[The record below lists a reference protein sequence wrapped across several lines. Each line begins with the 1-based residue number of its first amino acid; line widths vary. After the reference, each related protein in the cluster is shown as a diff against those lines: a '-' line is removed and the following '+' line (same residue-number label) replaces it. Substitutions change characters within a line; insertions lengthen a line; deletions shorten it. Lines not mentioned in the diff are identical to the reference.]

1 MRRKKRKSIGI
12 TKAASIVEKV
22 CYGIAIAGFVAY
34 MILYLQFNLDINYIV
49 YATGAFLLVAVILS
63 SIRQTNLL
71 FGKVSEWTGDFI
83 FAAGIVLCIAAI
95 LLRVLCGK
103 ADVVFSLYTLTIA
116 STSFLF
122 LTRSLILAKVNN
134 FYEDELSTMIVVYA
148 IMSVICTVYTV
159 LFLDTLL
166 ATLGCN
172 ERIINNVNALLAAA
186 LGGCLTLAGV
196 AWTIKQGEN
205 ARKEDLERVEQER
218 KNDEK
223 KKYKPLIFC
232 GISQQRKKD
241 QRCFINYEDVRVNNN
256 LTVFDIA
263 ESDYSDG
270 DYCIEEICIYNAD
283 FSFSLLKGICVNDN
297 VICFEVAQLL
307 KKEQSYEV
315 RFSCGFNYKKEINE
329 ISLLLVDLL
338 DNYYILRTNFNCS
351 KTHIEI
357 QSGIDLIP
365 VKVDFENLKI
375 TKEVK

>member
-34 MILYLQFNLDINYIV
+34 MILYLRFKLDINYIV

-95 LLRVLCGK
+95 SLRVLCGK
-103 ADVVFSLYTLTIA
+103 ADVVFLLYTLTIA

-122 LTRSLILAKVNN
+122 LTRSLILAKINN
-134 FYEDELSTMIVVYA
+134 CYDDELSAMIVVYA
-148 IMSVICTVYTV
+148 IMSVICTVYIV

-218 KNDEK
+218 KNEEK
-223 KKYKPLIFC
+223 KKYKPLVF
-232 GISQQRKKD
+232 
-241 QRCFINYEDVRVNNN
+241 VVNNEKCQGYIEIKEVAASRKVIINDKQTCHFFVNDLILKN
-256 LTVFDIA
+256 L
-263 ESDYSDG
+263 DYS
-270 DYCIEEICIYNAD
+270 YC
-283 FSFSLLKGICVNDN
+283 SFQGFCVNNDVICVKTPKILEKNTSYKVISYWGFEYGEKIDN
-297 VICFEVAQLL
+297 MSILI
-307 KKEQSYEV
+307 
-315 RFSCGFNYKKEINE
+315 G
-329 ISLLLVDLL
+329 DLL

-351 KTHIEI
+351 KTQIEI

-365 VKVDFENLKI
+365 VKVDFENLTI

>member
-1 MRRKKRKSIGI
+1 M
-12 TKAASIVEKV
+12 
-22 CYGIAIAGFVAY
+22 
-34 MILYLQFNLDINYIV
+34 
-49 YATGAFLLVAVILS
+49 LVAVILS

-95 LLRVLCGK
+95 SLRVLCGK
-103 ADVVFSLYTLTIA
+103 ADVVFLLYTLTIA

-122 LTRSLILAKVNN
+122 LTRSLILAKMNN
-134 FYEDELSTMIVVYA
+134 CYDDELSAMIVVYA

-218 KNDEK
+218 KNEEK

-256 LTVFDIA
+256 LIVFDIA

-270 DYCIEEICIYNAD
+270 DYYIEEICIYNAD

-297 VICFEVAQLL
+297 VICFKVAQLL
-307 KKEQSYEV
+307 KKEQSYGV
-315 RFSCGFNYKKEINE
+315 RFGWDFNYKKEINE

-338 DNYYILRTNFNCS
+338 DNYYILRTNFNCPR
-351 KTHIEI
+351 THIEI

-365 VKVDFENLKI
+365 VKVDFENLTI